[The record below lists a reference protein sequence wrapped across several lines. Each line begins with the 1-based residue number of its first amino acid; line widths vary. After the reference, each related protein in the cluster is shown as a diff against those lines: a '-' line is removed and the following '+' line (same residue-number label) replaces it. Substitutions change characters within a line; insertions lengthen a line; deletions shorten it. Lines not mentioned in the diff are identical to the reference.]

1 MEINVALTQGW
12 HCQGGIQIFKE
23 GWHTMYYQAMVKD
36 EQ

>member
-12 HCQGGIQIFKE
+12 HCQGGICVLKDAFDTI
-23 GWHTMYYQAMVKD
+23 YYQAMIKD